1 VLLIHKLDPLG
12 DPRWQPLVDRH
23 PHASVFHTTG
33 WLDALRRTYG
43 YKPVVFTTSS
53 PTGELTNGLL
63 FCRVKSWLTGER
75 MVSLPFSDYC
85 EPLCDAEELEF
96 LLRYLRSAL
105 DHQKW
110 KYLEIRPIDGR
121 FSRTMQTAGFR
132 GVDADLLH
140 RVDLRPSLGEIFG
153 SFDENSVQEKVLRA
167 DRFGLIERVGRSES
181 LLRDFYKLLV
191 LTRHGHH
198 LPPQPYVW
206 FRNLIQC
213 IGDGVEIRIAYK
225 AEVPIASVL
234 TLRFRDTVYYQCG
247 CFNRE
252 FDDPGATSLLLWN
265 SISDAKSNGATA
277 FELGRT
283 ESDNAGL
290 IALKNHWV
298 RPLQELAHWTFPNS
312 PTEMAKFE
320 WKLKLMKRVF
330 SSMPKRWSTFAG
342 RLLYP
347 HIG

>member
-1 VLLIHKLDPLG
+1 MTTIHKLDPLR
-12 DPRWQPLVDRH
+12 DPRWQSLVDRH
-23 PHASVFHTTG
+23 PHASLFHTTG
-33 WLDALRRTYG
+33 WLEALHRTYG

-63 FCRVKSWLTGER
+63 FCLVKSWLTGQR

-85 EPLCDAEELEF
+85 EPLCDAKELEF
-96 LLRYLRSAL
+96 LLRYLQSAL

-121 FSRTMQTAGFR
+121 FSRAVQTAGFR
-132 GVDADLLH
+132 GVDTHLLH
-140 RVDLRPSLGEIFG
+140 RLDLRPSLEEIFRN
-153 SFDENSVQEKVLRA
+153 FDEDSVQQRVLRA
-167 DRFGLIERVGRSES
+167 DRSGLVERVGRSEN
-181 LLRDFYKLLV
+181 LLRVFYNLLV
-191 LTRHGHH
+191 LTCHGHH

-213 IGDGVEIRIAYK
+213 SGDGVEIRIAYK
-225 AEVPIASVL
+225 GEVPIASVL
-234 TLRFRDTVYYQCG
+234 TLRFKDTVYYKYG
-247 CFNRE
+247 CSDTKFNHLGVRS
-252 FDDPGATSLLLWN
+252 FLLWK
-265 SISDAKSNGATA
+265 SISEAKSNGATA
-277 FELGRT
+277 FDLGRT
-283 ESDNAGL
+283 ELGNAGL
-290 IALKNHWV
+290 IAFKNHWV
-298 RPLQELAHWTFPNS
+298 RPLQELVYWKFPNS

-330 SSMPKRWSTFAG
+330 SSMPNRWLTFTG